1 MNKEKNSLFL
11 FANCSLFYCISR
23 LHPVLTTL
31 WTSLL
36 FFTSLQMAECLTFY
50 FLSFLVFFLPHSSHQ
65 ITINANYLLWLYF
78 NQNSHWP
85 NDLTCFFSLFFS
97 SACPTLF
104 AHFSLKEVRLLTS
117 YGRQKW
123 HAHWMSSWQVMW
135 AGLWCSA
142 PRARLVVRLRDIR
155 IWKCSTYHKF

>member
-1 MNKEKNSLFL
+1 M
-11 FANCSLFYCISR
+11 
-23 LHPVLTTL
+23 LTAF
-31 WTSLL
+31 
-36 FFTSLQMAECLTFY
+36 FFTVFQDCTQSSPHSGLHFFSSPHFKWPNASPFISS
-50 FLSFLVFFLPHSSHQ
+50 SFLVFFLPHSSHQ
-65 ITINANYLLWLYF
+65 ITINANHLLWLYF

-135 AGLWCSA
+135 AGLWCIA